1 MLTYFVVQSF
11 ERTRLGFLSP
21 DAPVQATDRDHALRL
36 AGRLAGIKTGV
47 MAFSRTGNPATGEYE
62 DAVVIASHGEVP
74 ALEAEL
80 SIAC

>member
-21 DAPVQATDRDHALRL
+21 DAPVQATDKDHALRL
-36 AGRLAGIKTGV
+36 AGRLAGIKPGV
-47 MAFSRTGNPATGEYE
+47 LAFSRTGDPATGEYE
-62 DAVVIASHGEVP
+62 NAVVIVSHGEVP
-74 ALEAEL
+74 ALDADL